1 MGKLFRV
8 LSSSHAA
15 DTRKTKKFQFFYNE
29 KKNTFILLIAY
40 TWMLASTRISSI
52 IEIKLKCTERFLL
65 SLKKNQKV
73 VQPILPTT

>member
-1 MGKLFRV
+1 
-8 LSSSHAA
+8 
-15 DTRKTKKFQFFYNE
+15 
-29 KKNTFILLIAY
+29 
-40 TWMLASTRISSI
+40 MLASTRISSI